1 MDEKLQKVLAR
12 AGLGSR
18 REMER
23 LIEAGEVTVN
33 GRVATLGDRVTP
45 QDEVRVGGRRIGGP
59 GARRTPNRVILYNK
73 PEGELCTRS
82 DPEGRPTVFASLP
95 RIAGARWIS
104 VGRLDVNS
112 CGLLLFTTDGELAHR
127 LMHPSSQVEREYA
140 VRVLGAVGPEDL
152 QALQEGVLLDDGLAR
167 FDSIRFS
174 GGEGANAWYHV
185 TLREGRNREVRRL
198 WESRGLKVSRLI
210 RVRFGD
216 VTLPRGL
223 KPGAWAELE
232 IAERNRLR
240 MLAGMAREVGDGK
253 GGGKRAPQ
261 RGRAQRG
268 RGRRPVRR

>member
-23 LIEAGEVTVN
+23 LIAAGEVTVN

-45 QDEVRVGGRRIGGP
+45 QDEVRVGGRRVGGP
-59 GARRTPNRVILYNK
+59 GTRKKANRVILYNK

-82 DPEGRPTVFASLP
+82 DPEGRPTVFRSLP

-104 VGRLDVNS
+104 VGRLDINS

-140 VRVLGAVGPEDL
+140 VRVLGSVSPEDL
-152 QALQEGVLLDDGLAR
+152 QALQEGVLLEDGLAR

-198 WESRGLKVSRLI
+198 WESRGLRVSRLI

-216 VTLPRGL
+216 VSLPPRL
-223 KPGAWAELE
+223 KPGAWSELE
-232 IAERNRLR
+232 LSDRNRLR
-240 MLAGMAREVGDGK
+240 VLAGLGREPVPEK
-253 GGGKRAPQ
+253 GGRSNPRRRKPP
-261 RGRAQRG
+261 RGRK
-268 RGRRPVRR
+268 PVRR